1 MLGWGAMSLIQCAAK
16 NFGGMLAIRLILGT
30 FEAGFFAGVVFYMTL
45 FYTRGELGFRIA
57 LFFGSA
63 LLAAAFSGLISYAVF
78 QIKHDSVKGWMWLF
92 IIEGAATVIVALV
105 AYFWLPAR
113 PDSAWFL
120 NEAERNAARARSLRD
135 GSKSVNA
142 EFDLKACFVT
152 WKDWKFAIWVI
163 IAFTYPVAFATTSNF
178 LPQVGAQS
186 SCAGRKSTNILSRLS
201 NALDIPLSRR
211 IYGPWPQMALGS

>member
-1 MLGWGAMSLIQCAAK
+1 MSLVQCAAK

-78 QIKHDSVKGWMWLF
+78 QIEHVAVKGWMWLF
-92 IIEGAATVIVALV
+92 IIEGAATVIVAVV
-105 AYFWLPAR
+105 AFFWLPAR
-113 PDSAWFL
+113 PDTAWFL
-120 NEAERNAARARSLRD
+120 NDAEKAAARARSLRD
-135 GSKSVNA
+135 ASKSINA
-142 EFDLKACFVT
+142 EFNLKACFVT
-152 WKDWKFAIWVI
+152 WKDWKFALWVI

-178 LPQVGAQS
+178 LPQVGS
-186 SCAGRKSTNILSRLS
+186 PNHTFKGNSTNYCV
-201 NALDIPLSRR
+201 DCPTPR
-211 IYGPWPQMALGS
+211 IFCH